1 MKFQKGECL
10 LVIHLKCAL
19 HHTRSKGISL
29 SFFNCDNEIAH
40 RPTKFVRREG
50 MVLPGVGPCRNS
62 LIGDTLLNPSH
73 TTHSGRTPC
82 AKSHSQISIRISLL
96 MLLSPFFHYPCSDG
110 EAVVINLKSDE
121 AGKREQRRQGERERS
136 DQQSGWQTREAL
148 ACKKQKQARMY
159 IRVRECMCVQIEDL
173 DNGRRKE

>member
-29 SFFNCDNEIAH
+29 SFFYCDNEIAC
-40 RPTKFVRREG
+40 RPTKFARREG

-62 LIGDTLLNPSH
+62 LIGDTLLHPSH
-73 TTHSGRTPC
+73 TTHSGRAPC

-121 AGKREQRRQGERERS
+121 AGKREQRR
-136 DQQSGWQTREAL
+136 
-148 ACKKQKQARMY
+148 
-159 IRVRECMCVQIEDL
+159 
-173 DNGRRKE
+173 